1 MTPRIVLKPGC
12 RDREGLREFYFSGGG
27 FLGDPLYEDGAVYL
41 AGLGVHDG
49 VNQALYAR
57 RRPAVMRFQ
66 HGEEFVGQRAL
77 CAVDR
82 VVEDGQPV
90 DVQPVC
96 WLQDL
101 RREPI
106 DLVDD
111 KVESQLYEIFRRL
124 QHAILLR
131 KVGML
136 VYRRFAARRRS
147 IPTPC
152 LGL

>member
-1 MTPRIVLKPGC
+1 
-12 RDREGLREFYFSGGG
+12 
-27 FLGDPLYEDGAVYL
+27 
-41 AGLGVHDG
+41 
-49 VNQALYAR
+49 
-57 RRPAVMRFQ
+57 MRFQ

-111 KVESQLYEIFRRL
+111 KVDGEGLQRL
-124 QHAILLR
+124 
-131 KVGML
+131 
-136 VYRRFAARRRS
+136 AAKRW
-147 IPTPC
+147 
-152 LGL
+152 G